1 MRILGPDVPE
11 PGRSQLHRGALPFG
25 VPAGAPRRAI
35 RGAAAAGAIVLAAA
49 ILVARAGGPGS
60 SPTEGGWSG
69 DARWVD
75 TRGVG
80 SAEVGSTR
88 YSIPK
93 GAVFVAPDGS
103 DNAAGTRAAPVASLA
118 RAVGLS
124 PSGGTVVLRGGVY
137 SESAAITKPVTVQ
150 AYPGEPVWLDG
161 SRPVTGFVRDGAAW
175 RVDGWSVV
183 LDHSPTYKRG
193 APDGTAP
200 GWSFVSPEHPAAAY
214 PDQVWVAGVEL
225 AQVLDRSQVKAGTF
239 YVDTARQ
246 RLYLGSDPTGASV
259 RASVLG
265 TALTVTAPDV
275 TLRGFGVRR
284 YATSVSMMGT
294 VRVYGERVRLE
305 DVVIQDNATQG
316 LSLSATDA
324 TVRDVTVEHNGLLGM
339 HANYADGLRVD
350 GLLARQ
356 NNTEHFNKSPVSGG
370 VKITKTRSLVVRDSA
385 FVGNDGS
392 GFWVDQSTYDGV
404 LVGNDVVGNS
414 GNGVVL
420 EISQRFVVADN
431 VVRDNGLAGLRL
443 DATGGVEIWNNSF
456 ARNARDVTIVQG
468 TRTQFD
474 LSQQGHD
481 PRRPLPD
488 PTVPW
493 RSADIDLHNNIF
505 DNSTGDALL
514 AVEDYTH
521 RYSASDLAVT
531 ADNNIYVRDHPDSP
545 EWLVVWA
552 RAGDDPATYSTRE
565 EFAADTGQE
574 RSTGPAQL
582 PPPLARLV
590 GRPVSPPQIG
600 AWR

>member
-1 MRILGPDVPE
+1 M
-11 PGRSQLHRGALPFG
+11 
-25 VPAGAPRRAI
+25 
-35 RGAAAAGAIVLAAA
+35 GAIVLAAA
-49 ILVARAGGPGS
+49 ALVARAGGSGS
-60 SPTEGGWSG
+60 SPTEVPWSG
-69 DARWVD
+69 GASWVD

-88 YSIPK
+88 YTVPK
-93 GAVFVAPDGS
+93 GAVFVAPGGS
-103 DNAAGTRAAPVASLA
+103 DGAAGTRAAPVASLA
-118 RAVGLS
+118 RATALA
-124 PSGGTVVLRGGVY
+124 PPGGTVVLRGGVY
-137 SESAAITKPVTVQ
+137 AASAAITKPVTVQ
-150 AYPGEPVWLDG
+150 AFPGEAVWLDG
-161 SRPVTGFVRDGAAW
+161 SRPVTGFVRDGGAW
-175 RVDGWSVV
+175 RVDGWTVV

-200 GWSFVSPEHPAAAY
+200 GWSFVNPDHPAAAY
-214 PDQVWVAGVEL
+214 PDQVWVGGVEL
-225 AQVLDRSQVKAGTF
+225 AQVLERSQVTAGTF
-239 YVDTARQ
+239 YVDTAHQ
-246 RLYLGSDPTGASV
+246 RLYVGSDPVGASV

-294 VRVYGERVRLE
+294 VRVYGPRVTLE
-305 DVVIQDNATQG
+305 NVVIRDNATQG
-316 LSLSATDA
+316 LSLSAVDGA
-324 TVRDVTVEHNGLLGM
+324 VHDVTVEHNGLLGM
-339 HANYADGLRVD
+339 HANYADHLRID
-350 GLLARQ
+350 GLLAQQ

-370 VKITKTRSLVVRDSA
+370 VKITKTRSLTVRDSA

-420 EISQRFVVADN
+420 EISQKFVVADN

-456 ARNARDVTIVQG
+456 ARNARDVSIVQG

-493 RSADIDLHNNIF
+493 RSADIDLHNNLF

-521 RYSASDLAVT
+521 RYSAADLTVT
-531 ADNNIYVRDHPDSP
+531 ADNNRYVRDHPDSP

-552 RAGDDPATYSTRE
+552 RAEDDPATYQTRE

-574 RSTGPAQL
+574 RSAEPVPL

-590 GRPVSPPQIG
+590 GPSAAAPQVG